1 MFTNEQVNQIAAI
14 IVAAIVIVVPAIAG
28 WIVARLHTTATRL
41 NTLDTVVDGLAN
53 SEGQAKVEAKVM
65 AMIGEGKLTAGPA
78 IVKPLVI
85 PSLVIPIGATR
96 PAGTLTRAND
106 IIHADDLTP
115 AANKP
120 QEGI

>member
-14 IVAAIVIVVPAIAG
+14 IVTAIVIVVPAIAG

-85 PSLVIPIGATR
+85 PIGTTR

-115 AANKP
+115 VANRT